1 MAPAQVVGISGE
13 PGNFSVKV
21 RQMARYID
29 MAKCISCGLCAEKCP
44 KKVPDEYNLGLAKRK
59 AAYLSYAQAVPPKYA
74 IDKDTCIYFQK
85 GGKCKACEKFCP
97 TGAVDFSQE
106 DLDQD
111 IAVGAVILAVGFQ
124 PYDPTSYAGLPL
136 PRLPQR
142 HYRHGVRA
150 DSGRGRALPGP
161 HGQAFGP
168 ERAQEDCL
176 APVRGLP
183 GS

>member
-59 AAYLSYAQAVPPKYA
+59 SAYLSYAQAVPPKYA
-74 IDKDTCIYFQK
+74 IDKDTCIYFKK

-111 IAVGAVILAVGFQ
+111 VDVGAVILAAGFK
-124 PYDPTSYAGLPL
+124 PYDPTRYGAYHYTN
-136 PRLPQR
+136 LPQR
-142 HYRHGVRA
+142 HHRHGV
-150 DSGRGRALPGP
+150 
-161 HGQAFGP
+161 
-168 ERAQEDCL
+168 
-176 APVRGLP
+176 
-183 GS
+183 